1 MAAMTTM
8 STAAKDWQS
17 AFTTATI
24 ATANTIS
31 FCRKYL
37 KIIRRQPRQVR
48 LMME

>member
-1 MAAMTTM
+1 MMTM

-31 FCRKYL
+31 FRRTYL
-37 KIIRRQPRQVR
+37 EINQQQPRQV
-48 LMME
+48 LSMME